1 MLCDQAPPF
10 FKAASKREQRELAHY
25 AEREQTREDLTGLAK
40 GRGWGGNVNIISQ
53 Q

>member
-10 FKAASKREQRELAHY
+10 FKAASK
-25 AEREQTREDLTGLAK
+25 REQTREDLTGLAK